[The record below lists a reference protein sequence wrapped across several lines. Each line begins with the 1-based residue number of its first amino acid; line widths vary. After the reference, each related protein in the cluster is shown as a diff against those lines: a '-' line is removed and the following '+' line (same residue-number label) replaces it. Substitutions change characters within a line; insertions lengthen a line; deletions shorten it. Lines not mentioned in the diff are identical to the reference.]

1 MTWPLKATTELT
13 YDDYTVAWICALPIE
28 KTAARN
34 MLDELH
40 ITPPQPE
47 HDKNIYTF
55 GRICGHNVV
64 IVCQGDM
71 GTTVAS
77 MVATRMDSSFR
88 KLRFGLLVGIA
99 GGIPG
104 EKDIRLGDVV
114 ISKGDGRSGGV
125 VAHDRGKVTLTGF
138 EPRSFLN
145 GVPEVLRNAFREL
158 ESRLMDQ
165 DSQVTVYLS
174 EAAARNPHFSA
185 FERPASVTDNLFQSD
200 YSHVNPEDK
209 ACIECKK
216 EYIVDR
222 PPRNNLLVHF
232 GVVASGDQVIK
243 NATERAKI
251 LAAHPGVLAV
261 EMEAAGLMDIFG
273 CATIRGICDYA
284 DSHKN
289 DGWHKYASASAA
301 AVAKE
306 VLRIIPVSRATT
318 TLSTAVADIPRSHWL
333 VPFPRNERFVGRDSL
348 LNQLATKL
356 SSSHLGQRVA
366 ITGLGGVGKTQI
378 VLEYAYRTKE
388 TSPGCSVFWVPAS
401 SNASFEK
408 GYSDIAECL
417 KITGIT
423 KENAN
428 VKQLVKAALSQES
441 TGPWILIIDN
451 ADDVDVLFKK
461 GDDLESL
468 PLIDY
473 LPASCKGSIIFTT
486 RTRKAAVK
494 QAGSDIIQ
502 VDEMSQD
509 DAMEFLR
516 KSLLRTDRLT
526 ENGPAI
532 KLFELLAYLPLA
544 LSQAVSFINMNDI
557 PISEY
562 IGLYEGS
569 EEDIIEILSEDFE
582 DQRRYR
588 EVKNPVAATWL
599 ISFRQICQQD
609 ELAGDYLSFMA
620 CLVRQNIPQSILP
633 IPPSKKKAIDAI
645 GTLTAYS
652 FITKHDLDNLFDVHR
667 LVHIATRNWLRN
679 ESKLTVWTDKA
690 LVRLADIFPS
700 GDHEN
705 RATWSAYLPH
715 ACNVLAQ
722 DHVEVMSGTKWIELL
737 DNVGW
742 CLNNTGQYREAEKIH
757 RQALDL
763 CSEVLGPEHPHTLR
777 SMCYVAAALSKQGNY
792 QEAEKM
798 HRQELD
804 LCSKVLGPEHLDTIA
819 SMGHVAGTLGD
830 QGNYQ
835 ESEQM
840 HRRVLDLSLKLLG
853 PEHPDTIASM
863 GHVAGTLRAQGN
875 YQEAEQIRRQVL
887 KLQIKVL
894 GPEHPH
900 TLMSMGGVATALRD
914 QGSYQEAEQMHRQ
927 ALEFNRKVLGPEHP
941 HTLTSMSLVATTLS
955 SQGKYREAQQI
966 HQQVLELRTKV
977 LGPEH
982 PRTLTSMSHVATAL
996 SDRGSYKEA
1005 EKMRRQVLELHI
1017 KVLGPEHP
1025 NTLASMGHVATALSD
1040 QGNYREAEQMH
1051 RQTLELYIKVLGPEH
1066 PHTLTNMSH
1075 LAGTLSDQGKY
1086 QEAERMHRQEL
1097 DLCSKV
1103 LGPEHPDT
1111 VTSMSCVATALSEQ
1125 GNHQE
1130 AGRIYRQVLE
1140 LYKKMLG
1147 PEHPHTLTSMSN
1159 IATALS
1165 KQGEYQEAERIY
1177 RQVLELYVKVL
1188 GPEHPHTLI
1197 GMSHVATA
1205 LSNQGKYTAAGER
1218 HREVLALREKVLGKE
1233 HPKTLESANNL
1244 VQALKNQKNYPEVE
1258 KTHQKTLVLTTEVPG
1273 EEALPNDNKQKRSW
1287 TGGEIPKSP
1296 KRQKIT

>member
-544 LSQAVSFINMNDI
+544 LSQA
-557 PISEY
+557 
-562 IGLYEGS
+562 
-569 EEDIIEILSEDFE
+569 
-582 DQRRYR
+582 RRYR

-840 HRRVLDLSLKLLG
+840 HRRVLDLSLK
-853 PEHPDTIASM
+853 
-863 GHVAGTLRAQGN
+863 
-875 YQEAEQIRRQVL
+875 
-887 KLQIKVL
+887 
-894 GPEHPH
+894 
-900 TLMSMGGVATALRD
+900 
-914 QGSYQEAEQMHRQ
+914 
-927 ALEFNRKVLGPEHP
+927 F
-941 HTLTSMSLVATTLS
+941 
-955 SQGKYREAQQI
+955 QGKYREAQQI

-1244 VQALKNQKNYPEVE
+1244 ETLPLRHSNLPDLKTIYRVM
-1258 KTHQKTLVLTTEVPG
+1258 
-1273 EEALPNDNKQKRSW
+1273 D
-1287 TGGEIPKSP
+1287 
-1296 KRQKIT
+1296 